1 MKTIAGIL
9 IFFSALFAVIYLI
22 QLAFYYSEKHG
33 KTQIKFR
40 TFRALYLVAP
50 DKWKLFRNRD
60 LDTPYD
66 NPKYSVNGGLW
77 TIYMSTLAGHIRY
90 CLFVKNVKR
99 KMLKDEDS
107 RSMEILAG
115 CWQQDIEKY
124 KDESQKEILQ
134 LVKGRE

>member
-1 MKTIAGIL
+1 MRGIIDIL
-9 IFFSALFAVIYLI
+9 IFLSAFLAVAYSI
-22 QLAFYYSEKHG
+22 QLAFYYSKKSG
-33 KTQIKFR
+33 KTQMKFR

-90 CLFVKNVKR
+90 CLFVKTVKR

-107 RSMEILAG
+107 RNMEILAG

-124 KDESQKEILQ
+124 KKEILQ
-134 LVKGRE
+134 LGKGRE